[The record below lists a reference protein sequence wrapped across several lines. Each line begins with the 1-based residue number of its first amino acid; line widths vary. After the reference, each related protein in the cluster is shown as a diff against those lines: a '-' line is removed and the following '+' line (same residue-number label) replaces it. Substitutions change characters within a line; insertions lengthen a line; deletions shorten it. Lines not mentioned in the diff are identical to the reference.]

1 MQNSGTS
8 LYQEL
13 ANAII
18 LQATTDYRNALIGNS
33 YCGKSPEYVVTE
45 CERFFRSHYFN
56 HLTKISGEYLIEKIR
71 KEVEDEHHSNSTDTQ
86 SD

>member
-1 MQNSGTS
+1 MQNIETE

-18 LQATTDYRNALIGNS
+18 LQAVTDYRNALAGKS
-33 YCGKSPEYVVTE
+33 YCGKSPEYVVAE
-45 CERFFRSHYFN
+45 CERFFRSHYIH

-71 KEVEDEHHSNSTDTQ
+71 KEVEDEHHSNSTDT
-86 SD
+86 